1 MIVVPVQAGV
11 ALVLARLSN
20 KQVRD
25 TTFFRTVYFL
35 PVVTSVVVVP
45 LQYLDEVAALNL
57 PMAEVGRDTR
67 RAVFVKPTHQP
78 APPAQPYTP
87 PVK

>member
-1 MIVVPVQAGV
+1 
-11 ALVLARLSN
+11 
-20 KQVRD
+20 
-25 TTFFRTVYFL
+25 
-35 PVVTSVVVVP
+35 VVVP